1 MPIEA
6 SLTKVLDI
14 RFIDARKL
22 TSEAKLNLH
31 VRGYPTA
38 EQEREMLKEAI
49 RLFVAQPEQQQNDMR
64 MQRQSLDNLLEDAR
78 VVKAG
83 NMKAKSNKQLNTPNA
98 GKSRRRQRLS
108 ITSRESDS
116 GSSDLGN
123 RRGDRSSRTNPS
135 KDDKIDRYSSHSL
148 DDATSES
155 EGTSTGLAAPS
166 KAVVADSQ
174 CCGFFDLLILR
185 AQTPSTIMRIREGTK
200 NHFSQDDSKGE
211 DTADGGHGAVPG
223 RTGHP
228 DDPHSCCSTPS
239 KCSDGIQPLYEYDTS
254 R

>member
-174 CCGFFDLLILR
+174 CCVIL
-185 AQTPSTIMRIREGTK
+185 
-200 NHFSQDDSKGE
+200 
-211 DTADGGHGAVPG
+211 
-223 RTGHP
+223 
-228 DDPHSCCSTPS
+228 
-239 KCSDGIQPLYEYDTS
+239 
-254 R
+254 